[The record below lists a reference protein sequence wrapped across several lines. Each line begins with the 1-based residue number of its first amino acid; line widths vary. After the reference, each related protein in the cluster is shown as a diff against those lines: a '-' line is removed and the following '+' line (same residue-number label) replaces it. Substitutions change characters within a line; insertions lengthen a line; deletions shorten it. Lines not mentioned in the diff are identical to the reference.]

1 MEKTYEIRNL
11 GCAHCG
17 GKIEEAINKL
27 EEIESAV
34 LNFPMKKLKVRG
46 EHSDELLAK
55 MNSIA
60 NSIEPGVEIVPADS
74 KKHKHHEHDH
84 HHHEHCECGHDH
96 GHHHHA

>member
-34 LNFPMKKLKVRG
+34 LNFLMK
-46 EHSDELLAK
+46 
-55 MNSIA
+55 
-60 NSIEPGVEIVPADS
+60 
-74 KKHKHHEHDH
+74 
-84 HHHEHCECGHDH
+84 
-96 GHHHHA
+96 